1 MAEKT
6 TTKKAATKT
15 AEKTAEKPARPSS
28 RGGAGDE
35 KTAVRATATEAAEKK
50 APATETVEK
59 KAPAAKRVTTKAM
72 AQAKAAAAPKTAGTK
87 AAAAAVSA
95 RKAVTVRKR
104 TAATVQKTA
113 APAEGEA
120 TGWRRFR
127 RKTKVGVVISA
138 KMPKTVIVTVG
149 RMRKHPLYKKVVR
162 LRKGFAA
169 HDEAGDVRE
178 GDLVRIQESR
188 PYSATKRWK
197 VVEVLS
203 RAGEAAA
210 AAPKA
215 ADIEKMLEEAE
226 GVTEILQK
234 PEEEEKQE
242 AEEAQAP

>member
-6 TTKKAATKT
+6 TTKKTTATKATT
-15 AEKTAEKPARPSS
+15 AKKTTAAKATAAKKTAA
-28 RGGAGDE
+28 
-35 KTAVRATATEAAEKK
+35 
-50 APATETVEK
+50 
-59 KAPAAKRVTTKAM
+59 
-72 AQAKAAAAPKTAGTK
+72 AKAAAPVK
-87 AAAAAVSA
+87 AATAAAVAA

-104 TAATVQKTA
+104 TAATVAHTA
-113 APAEGEA
+113 TPAGESA

-138 KMPKTVIVTVG
+138 KQPKTVIVTVG
-149 RMRKHPLYKKVVR
+149 RMREHPLYKKVIR

-203 RAGEAAA
+203 RSGEAGA
-210 AAPKA
+210 AAPRV
-215 ADIEKMLEEAE
+215 ADIERQLEEAE
-226 GVTEILQK
+226 GVSEILSK
-234 PEEEEKQE
+234 PASEREDAQE
-242 AEEAQAP
+242 SEADTK